1 MKKQNLFLFNVWGS
15 SKDKP
20 YKYVGWTQGYG
31 KGAKRWFSLGN
42 ERNLEK
48 INPNAV
54 QIIKEKLKLFSNL
67 DDKDK
72 VKAILLDSIKNSN
85 IIEGSVF
92 VGGELIEKLIEKHN
106 IFESLSKSRHK
117 NMKEIFNYLISKRIT
132 DPGSIINAFDKKDDY
147 SNQINSS
154 KNSFYRLLDLVFES
168 QNQLLNSVNK
178 MVISELGKRDNE
190 FYFDSSTVYFETFER
205 NGLRIPGYSKD
216 AKFKEDQIV
225 ICLACDK
232 NGIPF
237 HIKVFKG
244 NTADS
249 STLIPFVL
257 DVESKY
263 NIKNMTIIADRGMST
278 AANIRFLESRN
289 YNFII
294 SYRAKVGSQKFKNYL
309 LDPSDYVDVSADFK
323 YKKEEF
329 YSSYKSKRYTENIR
343 RRIITYSTKR
353 AIKDRKA
360 REEQIQSFI
369 KKQNKDGFIKVNKL
383 FGKKPKYFK
392 EISNMKFELDQ
403 SKIDKDKQFDGYY
416 VYETNMLNL
425 SVLDIVGKY
434 QKQWN
439 IEANFRSL
447 KGLLNIRPVFLRIDE
462 HILAHTLLC
471 FISLVILKT
480 IIFKINKHI
489 SDNKLFENNQ
499 LTEIGLVTM
508 LQKLRQ
514 RVEFNTLD
522 QQMIFKNRDGV
533 PSDPNIW
540 NRYDFYFNILIN
552 R

>member
-1 MKKQNLFLFNVWGS
+1 MKKQNLILFNVWGS

-20 YKYVGWTQGYG
+20 YKYVGWAQGYG
-31 KGAKRWFSLGN
+31 KGPKRWFSLGN

-72 VKAILLDSIKNSN
+72 VKTVLLDSIKNSA

-92 VGGELIEKLIEKHN
+92 VGGELIEKFIEKHN
-106 IFESLSKSRHK
+106 IFESLPKSRHK
-117 NMKEIFNYLISKRIT
+117 NMKEIFNYLISKRIA

-147 SNQINSS
+147 SNQINTS
-154 KNSFYRLLDLVFES
+154 KNSFYKLLDLVFES
-168 QNQLLNSVNK
+168 QNQLLDSLNK
-178 MVISELGKRDNE
+178 MVISELGERNNE
-190 FYFDSSTVYFETFER
+190 FYFDSSTIYFETFER
-205 NGLRIPGYSKD
+205 KD
-216 AKFKEDQIV
+216 AKFQEDQIV
-225 ICLACDK
+225 IALACDK

-237 HIKVFKG
+237 HIKVFKA
-244 NTADS
+244 NTTDS

-263 NIKNMTIIADRGMST
+263 NIKNMIIIADRGMLT
-278 AANIRFLESRN
+278 AANIRFLESKE

-294 SYRAKVGSQKFKNYL
+294 SYRAKVASQKFKNYL
-309 LDPSDYVDVSADFK
+309 LDPSNYVDVNADFK

-329 YSSYKSKRYTENIR
+329 YSSYKNKRYTENIR

-369 KKQNKDGFIKVNKL
+369 KKQNKDGFIEVNKL

-416 VYETNMLNL
+416 VYETNILN
-425 SVLDIVGKY
+425 SNVLDIVEKY

-489 SDNKLFENNQ
+489 SDNKLFQNNQ
-499 LTEIGLVTM
+499 LTEVGLVTM

-514 RVEFNTLD
+514 RVEFNILD
-522 QQMIFKNRDGV
+522 QQITFKNREGV
-533 PSDPNIW
+533 PNDPDIW
-540 NRYDFYFNILIN
+540 NRYDFYYDILIN

>member
-1 MKKQNLFLFNVWGS
+1 MKKQNLFLFNVWGN

-20 YKYVGWTQGYG
+20 YKYVGWTQGYS
-31 KGAKRWFSLGN
+31 KGPKRWFSLGN

-72 VKAILLDSIKNSN
+72 VKAILLDSIKNSS
-85 IIEGSVF
+85 IIEGSVV
-92 VGGELIEKLIEKHN
+92 VGGELIEKFIEKHN
-106 IFESLSKSRHK
+106 IFESLPKSRHK

-147 SNQINSS
+147 SNQINTS

-168 QNQLLNSVNK
+168 KNQLLDSVNK

-190 FYFDSSTVYFETFER
+190 FYFYSSTIYFETFER
-205 NGLRIPGYSKD
+205 SELRIPGYSKD

-225 ICLACDK
+225 IALACDK

-244 NTADS
+244 NTGDS

-263 NIKNMTIIADRGMST
+263 NIKNMTIIADRGMLT
-278 AANIRFLESRN
+278 AANIRFLESKK

-294 SYRAKVGSQKFKNYL
+294 SYHPKVASQKFKNYL
-309 LDPSDYVDVSADFK
+309 LDPSDYVDVNEDFK

-329 YSSYKSKRYTENIR
+329 YSSYKNKRYTENIR
-343 RRIITYSTKR
+343 RRIIAYSTKR

-360 REEQIQSFI
+360 REEQIQNFV
-369 KKQNKDGFIKVNKL
+369 KKQNKDGFIEANKL
-383 FGKKPKYFK
+383 FGKKPKYFR

-416 VYETNMLNL
+416 VYETNILN
-425 SVLDIVGKY
+425 SNVLDIVEKY
-434 QKQWN
+434 QKQPN

-447 KGLLNIRPVFLRIDE
+447 KGLLNIHPVFLRIGE

-480 IIFKINKHI
+480 MVFKINKHI
-489 SDNKLFENNQ
+489 SDNKLFESSQ
-499 LTEIGLVTM
+499 LTEVGLVTM

-540 NRYDFYFNILIN
+540 NRYDFYFDILIN
-552 R
+552 K

>member
-1 MKKQNLFLFNVWGS
+1 MKKQNLILFNVWGS

-20 YKYVGWTQGYG
+20 YKYVGWAQGYG
-31 KGAKRWFSLGN
+31 KGTKRWFSLGN

-72 VKAILLDSIKNSN
+72 VKAVLLDSIKNST

-92 VGGELIEKLIEKHN
+92 VGGELIEKFIEKHN
-106 IFESLSKSRHK
+106 IFESLPKSRHK
-117 NMKEIFNYLISKRIT
+117 NMKEIFNYLISKRIA

-147 SNQINSS
+147 SNQINTS

-168 QNQLLNSVNK
+168 QNQLLDSLNK
-178 MVISELGKRDNE
+178 MVISELGQRDNE
-190 FYFDSSTVYFETFER
+190 LYFDSSTIYFETFEI
-205 NGLRIPGYSKD
+205 ND
-216 AKFKEDQIV
+216 AKFQEHQIV
-225 ICLACDK
+225 VALACDK

-237 HIKVFKG
+237 HFKVFKG
-244 NTADS
+244 NTGDS

-257 DVESKY
+257 DVEFKY
-263 NIKNMTIIADRGMST
+263 NIKKMTIIADRGTLT
-278 AANIRFLESRN
+278 ATNIRFVESKE

-294 SYRAKVGSQKFKNYL
+294 SYHPKVASQKFKNYL
-309 LDPSDYVDVSADFK
+309 LDPSDYVNVNADFK

-329 YSSYKSKRYTENIR
+329 YSSYKNKRYTENIR

-353 AIKDRKA
+353 AIKDSKA
-360 REEQIQSFI
+360 REEQIQNFI
-369 KKQNKDGFIKVNKL
+369 KKQNKDRFIEVNKL

-416 VYETNMLNL
+416 VYETNILNL
-425 SVLDIVGKY
+425 NVLDIVEKY
-434 QKQWN
+434 QKQSN

-499 LTEIGLVTM
+499 LTEVGLVTM

-522 QQMIFKNRDGV
+522 QQMIFKNREGV
-533 PSDPNIW
+533 PNDPDIW
-540 NRYDFYFNILIN
+540 NKYDFYFDILIN
-552 R
+552 H

>member
-20 YKYVGWTQGYG
+20 YKYVGWTQGYA
-31 KGAKRWFSLGN
+31 KGPKRWFSLGN

-48 INPNAV
+48 INPNAI

-72 VKAILLDSIKNSN
+72 VKTILLDSIKNST

-106 IFESLSKSRHK
+106 IFESLPKSRHK

-132 DPGSIINAFDKKDDY
+132 DPGSIINAFDEKDDY
-147 SNQINSS
+147 SNQINTS

-178 MVISELGKRDNE
+178 MVISELGERDNE
-190 FYFDSSTVYFETFER
+190 FYFDSSTIYFETFER
-205 NGLRIPGYSKD
+205 KIPGYSKN

-225 ICLACDK
+225 IGLAYDK

-244 NTADS
+244 NTTDS

-257 DVESKY
+257 DIESKY
-263 NIKNMTIIADRGMST
+263 NIKNMTIIAVRGMST

-294 SYRAKVGSQKFKNYL
+294 SYRPKVGSQKFKNYL
-309 LDPSDYVDVSADFK
+309 LDPSDYVNVNADFK

-329 YSSYKSKRYTENIR
+329 YSSYKNKRYTENIR

-353 AIKDRKA
+353 AIKGRKA

-369 KKQNKDGFIKVNKL
+369 KKQNKDGFIEVNKL
-383 FGKKPKYFK
+383 FGRKPKYFR

-403 SKIDKDKQFDGYY
+403 SKIDKDKQFDGYF

-425 SVLDIVGKY
+425 NVLDIVEKY
-434 QKQWN
+434 QKQQN
-439 IEANFRSL
+439 IDTNFRSL

-471 FISLVILKT
+471 FTSLVILKT

-489 SDNKLFENNQ
+489 SDNKLFENSL
-499 LTEIGLVTM
+499 LTEVGLVTM

-514 RVEFNTLD
+514 RVEFNTLE
-522 QQMIFKNRDGV
+522 QQITFKSRDGV

-540 NRYDFYFNILIN
+540 DRYDLYFDILIN
-552 R
+552 H

>member
-1 MKKQNLFLFNVWGS
+1 MKKQNLFLFSVWGS

-20 YKYVGWTQGYG
+20 YKYVGWTQGYA
-31 KGAKRWFSLGN
+31 KGPKRWFSLGN

-72 VKAILLDSIKNSN
+72 VKAILLDSIKNSD

-106 IFESLSKSRHK
+106 IFELIPKSRHK

-132 DPGSIINAFDKKDDY
+132 DPGSIINAFDKKDDN
-147 SNQINSS
+147 SNQINTS

-168 QNQLLNSVNK
+168 QNQLLDSLNK
-178 MVISELGKRDNE
+178 MVISELGERGDE

-205 NGLRIPGYSKD
+205 KD

-225 ICLACDK
+225 IALACDK

-237 HIKVFKG
+237 HFKVFKG
-244 NTADS
+244 NTTDS

-278 AANIRFLESRN
+278 AANIWFLESRN

-294 SYRAKVGSQKFKNYL
+294 SYHPKVAGQKFKNYL
-309 LDPSDYVDVSADFK
+309 LDPSGYVNVSADFK

-329 YSSYKSKRYTENIR
+329 YSSYKNKRYTENIR

-360 REEQIQSFI
+360 REEQIESFI
-369 KKQNKDGFIKVNKL
+369 KKQNKDGFIEVNKL

-403 SKIDKDKQFDGYY
+403 IKIDKDKQFDGYY
-416 VYETNMLNL
+416 VYETNILN
-425 SVLDIVGKY
+425 SNVLDIVEKY
-434 QKQWN
+434 QKQPN
-439 IEANFRSL
+439 IEDNFRSL
-447 KGLLNIRPVFLRIDE
+447 KGLLNIWPVFLKIDE
-462 HILAHTLLC
+462 HFLAHTLLC

-489 SDNKLFENNQ
+489 SDNKLFQNNQ
-499 LTEIGLVTM
+499 LTEVGLVTM

-514 RVEFNTLD
+514 RVEFNILD
-522 QQMIFKNRDGV
+522 QQITFKNREGV
-533 PSDPNIW
+533 PNDPDIW
-540 NRYDFYFNILIN
+540 NRYDFYYDILIN

>member
-1 MKKQNLFLFNVWGS
+1 MKKQNLFLFNVWGN

-20 YKYVGWTQGYG
+20 YKYVGWTQGYS
-31 KGAKRWFSLGN
+31 KGPKRWFSLGN

-72 VKAILLDSIKNSN
+72 VKAILLDSIKNSS
-85 IIEGSVF
+85 IIEGSVV
-92 VGGELIEKLIEKHN
+92 VGGELIEKFIEKHN
-106 IFESLSKSRHK
+106 IFESLPKSRHK

-147 SNQINSS
+147 SNQINTS

-168 QNQLLNSVNK
+168 KNQLLDIVNK

-190 FYFDSSTVYFETFER
+190 FYFDSSTIYFETFER
-205 NGLRIPGYSKD
+205 SELRIPGYSKD

-225 ICLACDK
+225 IALACDK

-244 NTADS
+244 NTGDS

-263 NIKNMTIIADRGMST
+263 NIKNMTIIADRGMLT
-278 AANIRFLESRN
+278 AANIRFLESKK

-294 SYRAKVGSQKFKNYL
+294 SYHPKVASQKFKNYL
-309 LDPSDYVDVSADFK
+309 LDPSDYVDVNEDFK

-329 YSSYKSKRYTENIR
+329 YSSYKNKRYTENIR
-343 RRIITYSTKR
+343 RRIIAYSTKR

-360 REEQIQSFI
+360 REEQIQNFV
-369 KKQNKDGFIKVNKL
+369 KKQNKDGFIEANKL
-383 FGKKPKYFK
+383 FGKKPKYFR

-416 VYETNMLNL
+416 VYETNILN
-425 SVLDIVGKY
+425 SNVLDIVEKY
-434 QKQWN
+434 QKQPN

-447 KGLLNIRPVFLRIDE
+447 KGLLNIHPVFLRIGE

-480 IIFKINKHI
+480 MVFKINKHI
-489 SDNKLFENNQ
+489 SDNKLFESSQ
-499 LTEIGLVTM
+499 LTEVGLVTM

-540 NRYDFYFNILIN
+540 NRYDFYFDILIN
-552 R
+552 K

>member
-67 DDKDK
+67 DDKEK
-72 VKAILLDSIKNSN
+72 VKTALLDSIKNST
-85 IIEGSVF
+85 IIEGSVP
-92 VGGELIEKLIEKHN
+92 VGAELIEKFIEKHN
-106 IFESLSKSRHK
+106 IFESLPKSRHK
-117 NMKEIFNYLISKRIT
+117 NMKEIFNYWISKQIT

-147 SNQINSS
+147 SNQINTS

-178 MVISELGKRDNE
+178 MVISELGQRGNE
-190 FYFDSSTVYFETFER
+190 FYFDSSTIYFETFER
-205 NGLRIPGYSKD
+205 NGLRIPGYSKG
-216 AKFKEDQIV
+216 AKFKEDQI
-225 ICLACDK
+225 IIALACDK

-237 HIKVFKG
+237 HIKVFER

-263 NIKNMTIIADRGMST
+263 KIKNMTIIADRGMLT
-278 AANIRFLESRN
+278 AANIRFLESKE

-294 SYRAKVGSQKFKNYL
+294 SYHAKLGSQKFKNYL
-309 LDPSDYVDVSADFK
+309 LDPSDYVDVNADFK

-329 YSSYKSKRYTENIR
+329 YSSYKNKRYTENIR
-343 RRIITYSTKR
+343 RRIITYSKKR
-353 AIKDRKA
+353 AKKDSEL
-360 REEQIQSFI
+360 REEQIQNFI
-369 KKQNKDGFIKVNKL
+369 KKQNKDGFIEVNKL
-383 FGKKPKYFK
+383 FGRKPKYFR

-416 VYETNMLNL
+416 VYETNILNL
-425 SVLDIVGKY
+425 NVLDIVEKY
-434 QKQWN
+434 QKQQN
-439 IEANFRSL
+439 IEDNFRSL

-462 HILAHTLLC
+462 HVLAHTLLC

-489 SDNKLFENNQ
+489 SDNKLFQNSQ
-499 LTEIGLVTM
+499 LTEVGLVTM

-522 QQMIFKNRDGV
+522 QQMIFKNREGV
-533 PSDPNIW
+533 PNDPDIW
-540 NRYDFYFNILIN
+540 NRYDFYFDILIN
-552 R
+552 H

>member
-1 MKKQNLFLFNVWGS
+1 MKKQKLFLFNVWGS

-72 VKAILLDSIKNSN
+72 VKAVLLDSIKNSA

-106 IFESLSKSRHK
+106 IFESLPKSRHK

-147 SNQINSS
+147 SNQIKAS

-178 MVISELGKRDNE
+178 MVISELGERGDE
-190 FYFDSSTVYFETFER
+190 FYFDSSTIYFETFER
-205 NGLRIPGYSKD
+205 KIPGYSKE
-216 AKFKEDQIV
+216 AKFNEDQIV
-225 ICLACDK
+225 IGLACDK

-257 DVESKY
+257 DIESKY

-309 LDPSDYVDVSADFK
+309 LDPSDYVDVNADFK

-329 YSSYKSKRYTENIR
+329 YSSYKNKIYTENIR
-343 RRIITYSTKR
+343 RRIITYSKKR

-369 KKQNKDGFIKVNKL
+369 KKQNKDGFIEANKL

-416 VYETNMLNL
+416 VYETNILN
-425 SVLDIVGKY
+425 SNVLDIVEKY

-499 LTEIGLVTM
+499 LTEVGLVTM

-522 QQMIFKNRDGV
+522 QQITFKNRDGV

-540 NRYDFYFNILIN
+540 NRYDFYFDILIN

>member
-31 KGAKRWFSLGN
+31 KGPKRWFSLGN

-72 VKAILLDSIKNSN
+72 VKTVLLDSIKNST

-106 IFESLSKSRHK
+106 IFESLPKSRHK

-147 SNQINSS
+147 SNQIKAS

-168 QNQLLNSVNK
+168 QNQLLDSLNK
-178 MVISELGKRDNE
+178 MAISELGERDDE
-190 FYFDSSTVYFETFER
+190 FYFDSSTIYFETFER
-205 NGLRIPGYSKD
+205 KD

-225 ICLACDK
+225 IALACDK

-237 HIKVFKG
+237 HFKVFKG
-244 NTADS
+244 NTGDS

-294 SYRAKVGSQKFKNYL
+294 SYRAKVGTQKFKNYL
-309 LDPSDYVDVSADFK
+309 LDPSDYVNVNADFK

-329 YSSYKSKRYTENIR
+329 YSSYKNKRYTENIR

-353 AIKDRKA
+353 AIKDSKA

-369 KKQNKDGFIKVNKL
+369 KKQNKDGFIEVNKL

-392 EISNMKFELDQ
+392 EISNM
-403 SKIDKDKQFDGYY
+403 
-416 VYETNMLNL
+416 
-425 SVLDIVGKY
+425 
-434 QKQWN
+434 
-439 IEANFRSL
+439 
-447 KGLLNIRPVFLRIDE
+447 
-462 HILAHTLLC
+462 
-471 FISLVILKT
+471 
-480 IIFKINKHI
+480 
-489 SDNKLFENNQ
+489 
-499 LTEIGLVTM
+499 
-508 LQKLRQ
+508 
-514 RVEFNTLD
+514 
-522 QQMIFKNRDGV
+522 
-533 PSDPNIW
+533 
-540 NRYDFYFNILIN
+540 
-552 R
+552 